1 MLRYNLKHHSF
12 IYDDYMKNKSLYD
25 PMHGDQN
32 VITDMM
38 LRHEKT
44 QILPDDWTYSFKW
57 PERGQPQKY
66 EKYLPKKH
74 PLKKNAKICVFH
86 GHPNPD
92 YAMGYDS
99 GKWIK
104 DYWK

>member
-1 MLRYNLKHHSF
+1 
-12 IYDDYMKNKSLYD
+12 MKNKSLYD

-38 LRHEKT
+38 LRHEMT

-92 YAMGYDS
+92 YAMQYES
-99 GKWIK
+99 GEWVKN
-104 DYWK
+104 YWK